1 MNGSDGEEKKGRL
14 RIVESTIILIF
25 VFGGIIY
32 GVDYIISHYYPHLPL
47 SYVSVITSILILA
60 VGYVFITI
68 LGRILIRVLT
78 SRIGRGRAVSIHYIF
93 LLVAYVLLAF
103 VAFHEL
109 GLSLTGL
116 LVGGAFA
123 GLVLGQAASVV
134 LSNFFGG
141 LVLVL
146 SKPIKAGDRI
156 TLATWQFGLFAPA
169 YPPKFYSNDL
179 LVSGY
184 TCTVDSIG
192 FIYVKLIT
200 DDGRP
205 IEIPAGIVVQA
216 LIIKNSEITSLRVRS
231 KFEIEKTLEPEAV
244 MPRIMGAVS
253 KCSFMVEGTA
263 PDVMINETTF
273 QSYVIAVDITAKTQH
288 EEPVRSEVLGI
299 IMKTVSEIRKERQPS
314 PPS

>member
-1 MNGSDGEEKKGRL
+1 MNGSDGNGNKGKL
-14 RIVESTIILIF
+14 RIVESIIILLFIL
-25 VFGGIIY
+25 GGVIY
-32 GVDYIISHYYPHLPL
+32 GVNYIISKYSGFPPAAI
-47 SYVSVITSILILA
+47 SVTTSILILA
-60 VGYVFITI
+60 LGYAFITI
-68 LGRILIRVLT
+68 FGRILIRVLT
-78 SRIGRGRAVSIHYIF
+78 SRIGKGRAVSIHYIF
-93 LLVAYVLLAF
+93 LLVAYILLAF

-123 GLVLGQAASVV
+123 GLILGQAASVV

-179 LVSGY
+179 LVNGY

-205 IEIPAGIVVQA
+205 IEIPAGIVVQS

-244 MPRIMGAVS
+244 LPRIRDEVS
-253 KCSFMVEGTA
+253 KCRFLAEGTA
-263 PDVMINETTF
+263 PDLMINETTF
-273 QSYVIAVDITAKTQH
+273 LSYVISVDVIAKTQH

-299 IMKTVSEIRKERQPS
+299 IMKTVSEIRKERLPS
-314 PPS
+314 PPPS